1 MGCFYE
7 HPISIFQEVI
17 NLLKKWVPYLL
28 LLPTFIII
36 GFFIYYPA
44 IMTFKMSAYRV
55 SPFGNKVIY
64 IGLKNFHS
72 LFSSQEYM
80 QVLSTTLIFVAVTVG
95 VGLAISLLIA
105 LLLNEK
111 VPGIGVF
118 RTLMFAPYA
127 ISPAVAGTLWAFLLS
142 PAAGYISYI
151 FLEFFGIQPQW
162 LTSYPLALVSI
173 MMATIW
179 KNLGF
184 NIIFF
189 LAGIQS
195 IPKSYYEAATIDGAN
210 AAKRLFK
217 ITIPLVSPVTFYLVI
232 MNIIFTTFSV
242 FGTIDIMTQG
252 GPGSTTTTLI
262 YKLYRDGF
270 VNYRTGLAST
280 ESIILL
286 IIMSVFTYIYFKFA
300 QRAVHYQ

>member
-1 MGCFYE
+1 
-7 HPISIFQEVI
+7 
-17 NLLKKWVPYLL
+17 
-28 LLPTFIII
+28 
-36 GFFIYYPA
+36 
-44 IMTFKMSAYRV
+44 MTFKLSAYRV
-55 SPFGNKVIY
+55 SPFGNRIMF
-64 IGLKNFHS
+64 IGLKNFKF
-72 LFSSQEYM
+72 LFTSQEYAH
-80 QVLSTTLIFVAVTVG
+80 VLYTTLIFVSVTVG
-95 VGLAISLLIA
+95 VGLVISLLIA

-111 VPGIGVF
+111 VPGIGIF
-118 RTLMFAPYA
+118 RTLVFAPYA

-142 PAAGYISYI
+142 PAAGYVSYL
-151 FLEFFGIQPQW
+151 FLILFGTQPQW
-162 LTSYPLALVSI
+162 LTSFPLALVSI
-173 MMATIW
+173 MIATIW

-195 IPKSYYEAATIDGAN
+195 IPKSYYEAATIDGAG
-210 AAKRLFK
+210 AAKKLFN
-217 ITIPLVSPVTFYLVI
+217 ITIPLISPVTFYLVI

-252 GPGSTTTTLI
+252 GPGGTTTTLI

-270 VNYRTGLAST
+270 VNYRTGFASA

-286 IIMSVFTYIYFKFA
+286 AIMAVFTYLYFKFA